1 MKNIL
6 YLVAVDG
13 SECSLRAADRAVS
26 LAKQTHA
33 SVTFLTVKDWSYL
46 QPMMLD
52 GTAPIVLDQA
62 TEEQNTRTNVLLP
75 LLDKYQ
81 DTDLDIKTEL
91 IWGDPSSE
99 IEEKIKELRASMLFI
114 GRQGR
119 SRIADILL
127 GSVANK
133 LAHQAD
139 VPIVLVP

>member
-1 MKNIL
+1 VKNIL

-13 SECSLRAADRAVS
+13 SDCSLRAADRAVN

-46 QPMMLD
+46 QPMVLE
-52 GTAPIVLDQA
+52 GAAPIILDQA
-62 TEEQNTRTNVLLP
+62 AEELHTRTHVLVP
-75 LLDKYQ
+75 LIEKYQ
-81 DTDLDIKTEL
+81 DSDLEIKAEL
-91 IWGDPSSE
+91 VWGDPSSE
-99 IEEKIKELRASMLFI
+99 IQTKIKELRANMLFI

-127 GSVANK
+127 GSIANK

-139 VPIVLVP
+139 IPIVLVP